1 MTFRRM
7 SRGFVCSSQRDKE
20 RDLNKSIY
28 PCWPSTQPTFCP
40 ECSQCCAAGWH
51 HETSQQPK
59 SAMGLSFPIILGNSA
74 GCTSL
79 GPWPEGRCWALGR
92 ESHCKAVAVDERC
105 SLESSLLLP
114 FLEHSFSSKLT
125 HVFGLQSPR
134 NGPYII
140 FPVPTCGGH
149 PPMQGWGGLCTPRVA
164 VQSFCYLSFAGDSLL
179 SSLCDSPPCLDMIRL
194 IPLKNYLPKPAILG
208 DIPRRSLVQKREMLK
223 TPEPSPALSW
233 HEDGTG

>member
-59 SAMGLSFPIILGNSA
+59 SAMGLSFPIILGASA

-125 HVFGLQSPR
+125 HTCLG
-134 NGPYII
+134 YK
-140 FPVPTCGGH
+140 VPGMVRIT
-149 PPMQGWGGLCTPRVA
+149 
-164 VQSFCYLSFAGDSLL
+164 F
-179 SSLCDSPPCLDMIRL
+179 SLCQPVVDILPCRAGEVYAPPGWQCRVS
-194 IPLKNYLPKPAILG
+194 A
-208 DIPRRSLVQKREMLK
+208 
-223 TPEPSPALSW
+223 T
-233 HEDGTG
+233 